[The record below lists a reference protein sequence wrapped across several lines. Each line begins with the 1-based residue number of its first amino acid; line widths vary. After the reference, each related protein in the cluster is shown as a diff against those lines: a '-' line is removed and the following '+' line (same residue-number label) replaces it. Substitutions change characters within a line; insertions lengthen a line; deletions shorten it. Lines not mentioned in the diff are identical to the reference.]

1 MKKLNQI
8 LCKFLIIA
16 PLIFSTALSSDK
28 IVGKA
33 KVIDGDTITINSINI
48 RFSGIDAPESFY
60 KGKSQICNLLSNNE
74 LVNCGKIS
82 KITLENK
89 IKENIITCIKETV
102 DRYNRVIAECFLN
115 EESLSRYMVRSGYAF
130 DYVKFSKGK
139 FQNDQVFAKKNKL
152 GLWNMSFKYPWIW
165 RKMNK

>member
-1 MKKLNQI
+1 MKRLSQT
-8 LCKFLIIA
+8 LCKIFIL
-16 PLIFSTALSSDK
+16 LIFLSSESFSNDK
-28 IVGKA
+28 ILGIA
-33 KVIDGDTITINSINI
+33 KVIDGDTILINNFKI
-48 RFSGIDAPESFY
+48 RFSGIDAPESYY

-115 EESLSRYMVRSGYAF
+115 EESLSKYMVRSGYAL